1 MIEKKPL
8 IVNRDL
14 ILKLERLARISLTEE
29 ARAGLSGDLQEILT
43 MVAKLEE
50 LELDEIEPLR
60 HISPVKHLLRE
71 DEIKDQLSNEEALA
85 NAPDRDGPFFKVPK
99 VIDR

>member
-8 IVNRDL
+8 VVDRDL
-14 ILKLERLARISLTEE
+14 ILKLERLARISLSEE
-29 ARAGLSGDLQEILT
+29 ARASLSTDLEEILK

-50 LELDEIEPLR
+50 LDLADVEPLR

-71 DEIKDQLSNEEALA
+71 DEVRDQLSNEEALA
-85 NAPDRDGPFFKVPK
+85 NAPEHDGPYFKVPK
-99 VIDR
+99 VIKR